1 MLGVIHRLRGVLA
14 DLSPLVRG
22 WPSGGLCLGLPAGL
36 SLVLLAANPKE
47 RARGDLKRGADV
59 VNRKAVAVERGRLGS
74 LFLIKLGFAASRSAA
89 GPGCRSSSCG
99 PFLDE
104 VAVGL
109 AQGGEEVGQRF
120 ARTGGGVDVLIEAA
134 KADPSTAELL
144 DRPDQ
149 MAKASTQPVESP
161 HHESVPFAKQ
171 RECQL
176 QLWELRLASARHVG
190 KEPVDACLVE
200 SLFLKLKALLA
211 GRDPGVSDE
220 RAHLLLFLKAAGGMA
235 AT

>member
-1 MLGVIHRLRGVLA
+1 M
-14 DLSPLVRG
+14 
-22 WPSGGLCLGLPAGL
+22 GGLRLGLPAGL
-36 SLVLLAANPKE
+36 PLILLAENPKE

-89 GPGCRSSSCG
+89 GPGCCSSSCG
-99 PFLDE
+99 TLLDE

-120 ARTGGGVDVLIEAA
+120 ARAGGRVDVVIEAA

-161 HHESVPFAKQ
+161 HHEGIPFAKQ
-171 RECQL
+171 GEC
-176 QLWELRLASARHVG
+176 
-190 KEPVDACLVE
+190 
-200 SLFLKLKALLA
+200 
-211 GRDPGVSDE
+211 
-220 RAHLLLFLKAAGGMA
+220 
-235 AT
+235 